1 MSITDFFFGPWI
13 PQMIPTGSLDG
24 NISITFTICFA
35 TVLHEGKKKKFV
47 YCAYVDHK
55 LHNNCTDD

>member
-35 TVLHEGKKKKFV
+35 TVLHEGKKEEV
-47 YCAYVDHK
+47 CLLRICGSQTAQ
-55 LHNNCTDD
+55 